1 MTVEKASPAGIK
13 VIINKIL
20 FFLWCTAFLFLC
32 GADSA
37 LAAEKQDQEYWEVHP
52 DYAKYCPNVIAVLPM
67 DNLTL
72 EPELETFL
80 YNSVYEQLQA
90 KGYRR
95 ISVDKVKTVMEDLGI
110 QTSGQLQG
118 ISLKR
123 LSEVLNTE
131 AVFMGQVDQSASIH
145 EGVYD
150 AIVVSCSLRLIDCRT
165 GIVLWRSEQWRTAHR
180 QWQIDPFN
188 ALLNLAAH
196 AGASRSARIA
206 WLVQE
211 MLKTVPEGKIEIEL
225 DNLLDQAV
233 EIKIKEK

>member
-1 MTVEKASPAGIK
+1 M
-13 VIINKIL
+13 
-20 FFLWCTAFLFLC
+20 FFKKFFLFLAC
-32 GADSA
+32 QAVVILA
-37 LAAEKQDQEYWEVHP
+37 LSNNSIAAEKQDQEYWEVHP
-52 DYAKYCPNVIAVLPM
+52 QFAAHRPDVIAVLPM
-67 DNLTL
+67 DNFSL
-72 EPELETFL
+72 EPKLETFL

-95 ISVDKVKTVMEDLGI
+95 ISVDKVKKVMDELGI

-123 LSEVLNTE
+123 LSETLNTD
-131 AVFMGQVDQSASIH
+131 AVFKGQVDQSASIH

-150 AIVVSCSLRLIDCRT
+150 AIVVSCSLRLIDCES

-188 ALLNLAAH
+188 ALLNLAVH
-196 AGASRSARIA
+196 AGADRSTRIA

-211 MLKTVPEGKIEIEL
+211 MLKTLPAGKVEIEM

-233 EIKIKEK
+233 EIKIGD